1 MFFRPLGVKIGQ
13 YAALAAQGICFK
25 HLKNMEKKLL
35 KHFNK
40 IKAEMEA
47 LGVYKS
53 QDDLI
58 IENAALL
65 LSLID
70 DARKNLKEQV
80 QVYPNGTRQI
90 SPELSNLRG
99 LLTDF
104 QKCASQL
111 GLTPSSRKR
120 IGIENQKKQVE
131 SKLMTMRK
139 KIG

>member
-1 MFFRPLGVKIGQ
+1 
-13 YAALAAQGICFK
+13 
-25 HLKNMEKKLL
+25 MEKKLL

-70 DARKNLKEQV
+70 EARKNLKEQV

-104 QKCASQL
+104 QKCAGQL

-120 IGIENQKKQVE
+120 IGIETQKKQIV

-139 KIG
+139 KTG